1 MDNRLFTYEK
11 LYCEGSFKPEYRG
24 KIHLWSLLALPYA
37 VWHLY
42 QGTGG
47 FTYPFFIGAINL
59 LGNLCCFGV
68 SGFYHVFD
76 WTLETEIILQKLDH
90 SIISLWCA
98 IMMFPVAILL
108 FPTKKC
114 ILYISISI
122 ISCIINWVCIYNSK
136 PSILVAAVTP
146 TIIIFFIDLCYKN
159 MTSWEFIS
167 ILSVF
172 FFQGLGTFVFSTKF
186 EISIM
191 KSDIFGYH
199 ELFHVVSLFGA
210 FFLYQL
216 SYSIA
221 VRHNE
226 IKEPVEVIETV
237 ETVEPVEVIETVEV
251 IEPVEPV
258 EPVEPIEI
266 VETVEIVDKKT
277 L

>member
-1 MDNRLFTYEK
+1 
-11 LYCEGSFKPEYRG
+11 
-24 KIHLWSLLALPYA
+24 
-37 VWHLY
+37 
-42 QGTGG
+42 
-47 FTYPFFIGAINL
+47 
-59 LGNLCCFGV
+59 
-68 SGFYHVFD
+68 
-76 WTLETEIILQKLDH
+76 
-90 SIISLWCA
+90 
-98 IMMFPVAILL
+98 
-108 FPTKKC
+108 
-114 ILYISISI
+114 
-122 ISCIINWVCIYNSK
+122 
-136 PSILVAAVTP
+136 
-146 TIIIFFIDLCYKN
+146 